1 MTLVESTDTLTLE
14 QKASLGSG
22 ADFWSTVALP
32 GIPSVAMADGPHG
45 LRQQDITQGADHLG
59 IRPAIKATCFPP
71 AVGLAQTW
79 DRALVARI
87 GAALATEAQAAG
99 VNVLLGPGINIKR
112 DPRGGRNFEYY
123 SEDPILSGE
132 LATAWVQGLQG
143 GGVGASLKH
152 FALNNQEH
160 ERMRA
165 SSDVAPRPLR
175 EIYLRAFQRVVQ
187 DARPW
192 TVMSSYNRVN
202 GVYASENQWLLTDL
216 LRGEWGFD
224 GIVVSDWGAVSDR
237 VASVRAGLDLEMPA
251 GDGENDR
258 MVTDAVRRG
267 DLEESVLD
275 TSVARMELLARRAAD
290 GARPGTTW
298 SIDEHHALAREV
310 ATRAIVL
317 LKNDDALL
325 PLAAD
330 QRIAVIGELGEHA
343 RFQGGGSSHVNT
355 TRVDVPVDEIRAVA
369 TGDVTFARG
378 YTTDAAE
385 PTEAL
390 RADAV
395 RAAAAADVAVLFLG
409 LGERQESEGFDR
421 DDIEL
426 PADQRELLAAV
437 RAVQP
442 RTVVVLMHGGVL
454 ELAPI
459 MGDAA
464 AILDAGLLG
473 QAAGGAVADVLFG
486 SVNPS
491 GRLAETVP
499 LRLQDAPAYD
509 DFPGES
515 LHIRYGEGLFV
526 GYRWYDRRGFDVA
539 FPFGHGLSYTTFTYA
554 DAVARAEGDAVVV
567 EVRVTNTGAV
577 RGREIVQ
584 VYTARPGSDVV
595 RPEQELK
602 GFVPIDLEPGAS
614 AIATVRIDRADL
626 AYWHERAERWVVE
639 GGDYEIRIGASS
651 RDIRAVVQAEVAGD
665 DVAMELTLESTVAE
679 VMANPYAAE
688 RFGTAIAA
696 VFGQASEGTAADS
709 GVDMVRMIGSFPI
722 GRFVSSL
729 GGQITKS
736 DLAGILD
743 AANAA
748 ARR

>member
-1 MTLVESTDTLTLE
+1 MTIVESTDTLTLD

-79 DRALVARI
+79 DRQLVARI
-87 GAALATEAQAAG
+87 GAALAEEAQAAG
-99 VNVLLGPGINIKR
+99 VNVLLGPGVNIKR

-123 SEDPILSGE
+123 SEDPILSGA

-202 GVYASENQWLLTDL
+202 GVYAGENRWLLTDV
-216 LRGEWGFD
+216 LRDEWGFD
-224 GIVVSDWGAVSDR
+224 GVVVSDWGAVSDR

-258 MVTDAVRRG
+258 IVADAVRRG
-267 DLEESVLD
+267 ELDESALD
-275 TSVARMELLARRAAD
+275 ESVARMTRLGHRAED
-290 GARPGTTW
+290 GVRPGTTW

-310 ATRAIVL
+310 ASRAIVL
-317 LKNDDALL
+317 LKNDGALL
-325 PLAAD
+325 PLSPA
-330 QRIAVIGELGEHA
+330 QRIAVIGEFGEQA

-355 TRVDVPVDEIRAVA
+355 TRVDVPVDEIRASA
-369 TGDVTFARG
+369 TGDVSFARG
-378 YTTDAAE
+378 YSTDSSGSAE
-385 PTEAL
+385 AMQ
-390 RADAV
+390 ADAV
-395 RAAAAADVAVLFLG
+395 RAAVDADVAVLFLG

-421 DDIEL
+421 DDIVL

-454 ELAPI
+454 DLAPI
-459 MGDAA
+459 VDDAG
-464 AILDAGLLG
+464 AILDCGLLG

-486 SVNPS
+486 RVNPS

-499 LRLQDAPAYD
+499 LRIQDTPAYD
-509 DFPGES
+509 DFPGEN
-515 LHIRYGEGLFV
+515 LHVRYGEGLFV
-526 GYRWYDRRGFDVA
+526 GYRWYDRRGIDVA
-539 FPFGHGLSYTTFTYA
+539 FPFGHGLSYTTFEYA
-554 DAVARAEGDAVVV
+554 DAVVRPDGDELLVD
-567 EVRVTNTGAV
+567 VRVTNAGTAP
-577 RGREIVQ
+577 GREVVQ
-584 VYTARPGSDVV
+584 VYVGLPGSSVI

-602 GFVPIDLEPGAS
+602 GFASVDLDPGRS
-614 AIATVRIDRADL
+614 AVVTVTIGRSDL

-639 GGDYEIRIGASS
+639 GGDYEIRIGSSS
-651 RDIRAVVQAEVAGD
+651 RDIRAIVPAEIAGD
-665 DVAMELTLESTVAE
+665 DVAIDLTLESTVAE
-679 VMANPYAAE
+679 VMANPYSAELFGAAI
-688 RFGTAIAA
+688 GA

-729 GGQITKS
+729 GGQITKAE
-736 DLAGILD
+736 LAQILD

-748 ARR
+748 AKA